1 MKRIVQGNDFRMRIP
16 VFRIY
21 NGEQVPFALPA
32 SERIQVRLCG
42 EYRRIDLEY
51 EIDVAN
57 DNVLVAKVD
66 GRNISC
72 GCYALEVRGV
82 MFGQGWRSC
91 EYEQIRIVHN
101 NAEADTE
108 FDYSDGEPSVEMDTA
123 LVILAADPDFYTKVE
138 QAEQAR
144 VAAENLRNEAEN
156 VRAAAENERQN
167 AEVLR
172 AEAEAVRIANE
183 ELRQTAEAERKANE
197 EQRIDNE
204 AERIKNETE
213 RVASEHERISAE
225 EARALGEQSR
235 AAAETE
241 RQESFE
247 QIKSEIKKAE
257 ATIADLT
264 QQVETASGNAEQ
276 AVTNAQKAV
285 EDANTAEERANAA
298 AGNALTS
305 ARLADEATA
314 LAAAK
319 AEQANAAAGNADR
332 ATVEAQAMASQI
344 RTDADNAIADVE
356 DRTRTAITNAEKAT
370 QDTLAAIT
378 NAEKATGATNA
389 AIVQAT
395 KVNAVLDGSV
405 VTITDNTG
413 NERSIDLLDATEE
426 RVVVQLYSD
435 VDGVSTAGLVLNV
448 YYNDTDTPVQYT
460 TDERGTAVFKV
471 QNGNKYRIVYPDI
484 EGCNEIP
491 DVEYVAAASERTI
504 TEWYKIADI
513 IDVENVLITFRVFS
527 ENASSPVPYEG
538 TATIT
543 YGDYEGTFTADSNGQ
558 IRTQVPLGTEYTVT
572 IAKPVNLHMM
582 GGRYSHTYT
591 ADKTNRAIGVNLHE
605 YLSSFLIVDK
615 DGGEWTLDGW
625 MQSGR
630 DNSDAVLI
638 HICTDE
644 LLENHGD
651 FCVSI
656 DGLREHKYDTN
667 GAAYQKLSWCEQSV
681 LFESIPTNGAGSTRP
696 YYYDGLAA
704 SDLIIAEGVA
714 KGYSTPAHSKVALE
728 YFNLGVTRL
737 SAFIISYG
745 QALAMVNNATY
756 IDEILVVTRPD
767 GAHLY
772 STWTEQ
778 RWLSTQQSATD
789 AYRVSRAFSYNG
801 KYNTYLAVP
810 AYAPSSL

>member
-1 MKRIVQGNDFRMRIP
+1 MKNIVQGNDFRMRIP
-16 VFRIY
+16 VFRIF
-21 NGEQVPFALPA
+21 NGEQVPFPLPA
-32 SERIQVRLCG
+32 SEQIQVRLCG
-42 EYRRIDLEY
+42 EYRRIELEY
-51 EIDVAN
+51 EIDVTN
-57 DNVLVAKVD
+57 DHILVAKVD

-72 GCYALEVRGV
+72 GCYALEVKGV
-82 MFGQGWRSC
+82 MFGQDWRSC

-108 FDYSDGEPSVEMDTA
+108 FDYSEGEPSVEMDTA
-123 LVILAADPDFYTKVE
+123 LAILAADPDFYTKVE
-138 QAEQAR
+138 QAEQ
-144 VAAENLRNEAEN
+144 
-156 VRAAAENERQN
+156 
-167 AEVLR
+167 
-172 AEAEAVRIANE
+172 
-183 ELRQTAEAERKANE
+183 
-197 EQRIDNE
+197 
-204 AERIKNETE
+204 
-213 RVASEHERISAE
+213 
-225 EARALGEQSR
+225 SR

-247 QIKSEIKKAE
+247 RMKSEIKEAE
-257 ATIADLT
+257 TTIADLT
-264 QQVETASGNAEQ
+264 KQVETASGNAEQ

-285 EDANTAEERANAA
+285 EDANTAKAQANAA
-298 AGNALTS
+298 AENALAS

-314 LAAAK
+314 EAATA
-319 AEQANAAAGNADR
+319 AGQANAAAENAEKS
-332 ATVEAQAMASQI
+332 ATEAQAMASQI
-344 RTDADNAIADVE
+344 RTDANNVIADVE
-356 DRTRTAITNAEKAT
+356 SRTGTAITNAEKA
-370 QDTLAAIT
+370 
-378 NAEKATGATNA
+378 AEATND
-389 AIVQAT
+389 AIAQAT

-413 NERSIDLLDATEE
+413 VERSIDLLDATEE

-448 YYNDTDTPVQYT
+448 YYNDADTPVQYT

-504 TEWYKIADI
+504 TEWYKSADI

-527 ENASSPVPYEG
+527 ENASNSVPYEG

-543 YGDYEGTFTADSNGQ
+543 YGDYEGTFIADSNGQ
-558 IRTQVPLGTEYTVT
+558 IRTQVPLGTEYTVA
-572 IAKPVNLHMM
+572 IAKPANLHMM

-667 GAAYQKLSWCEQSV
+667 GAAYQKLRWCEQNV
-681 LFESIPTNGAGSTRP
+681 LFESIPTNGAGSTQP
-696 YYYDGLAA
+696 YYYDGLTA

-737 SAFIISYG
+737 AAFIMSYG

-756 IDEILVVTRPD
+756 IDEILVATRPN
-767 GAHLY
+767 GTHLY

-778 RWLSTQQSATD
+778 RWLSTQQSASS
-789 AYRVSRAFSYNG
+789 AYYVTSTFSNG
-801 KYNTYLAVP
+801 IKHLTYLAVP

>member
-1 MKRIVQGNDFRMRIP
+1 MKKIVQGNDFRMRIP
-16 VFRIY
+16 VFRIF
-21 NGEQVPFALPA
+21 NGEQVPFPLPA
-32 SERIQVRLCG
+32 SEQIQVRLCG
-42 EYRRIDLEY
+42 EYRRIELEY
-51 EIDVAN
+51 EIDATN
-57 DNVLVAKVD
+57 DHILVAEVD
-66 GRNISC
+66 GRSISC
-72 GCYALEVRGV
+72 GCYALEVKGV
-82 MFGQGWRSC
+82 MFGQDWRSC

-123 LVILAADPDFYTKVE
+123 LAILAADPDFYAKVE

-144 VAAENLRNEAEN
+144 AAAENLRTEAEN
-156 VRAAAENERQN
+156 V
-167 AEVLR
+167 
-172 AEAEAVRIANE
+172 
-183 ELRQTAEAERKANE
+183 
-197 EQRIDNE
+197 
-204 AERIKNETE
+204 
-213 RVASEHERISAE
+213 
-225 EARALGEQSR
+225 R

-247 QIKSEIKKAE
+247 QMKSEIKEAE
-257 ATIADLT
+257 TTIADLT
-264 QQVETASGNAEQ
+264 KQVETASGNAEQ

-285 EDANTAEERANAA
+285 EDANTAKAQANAA

-314 LAAAK
+314 LAA
-319 AEQANAAAGNADR
+319 
-332 ATVEAQAMASQI
+332 QI

-356 DRTRTAITNAEKAT
+356 NRTGTAITNAEKAT

-389 AIVQAT
+389 AIAQAT

-504 TEWYKIADI
+504 TEWYKSADI
-513 IDVENVLITFRVFS
+513 IDVENVLITFRIFS
-527 ENASSPVPYEG
+527 ENASDSVPYEG

-543 YGDYEGTFTADSNGQ
+543 YGDYEGTFTADSNGL

-572 IAKPVNLHMM
+572 IAKPANLHMM

-656 DGLREHKYDTN
+656 DGLRERKYDTD
-667 GAAYQKLSWCEQSV
+667 GAAYQKLRWCEQNV
-681 LFESIPTNGAGSTRP
+681 LFESIPTDGAGSTQP
-696 YYYDGLAA
+696 YYYDGLTA

-737 SAFIISYG
+737 SAFIMSYG

-756 IDEILVVTRPD
+756 IDEILVATRPD
-767 GAHLY
+767 GTHLY

-778 RWLSTQQSATD
+778 RWLSTQQSATH
-789 AYRVSRAFSYNG
+789 AYYVSRTFSNSN
-801 KYNTYLAVP
+801 KIFTCLAVP